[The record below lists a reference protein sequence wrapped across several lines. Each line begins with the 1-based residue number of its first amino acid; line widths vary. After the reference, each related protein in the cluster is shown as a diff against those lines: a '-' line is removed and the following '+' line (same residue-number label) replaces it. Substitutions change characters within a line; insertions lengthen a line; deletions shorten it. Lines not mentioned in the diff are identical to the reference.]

1 MKKVVKT
8 TLYNFMGM
16 ISAIY
21 SYHLS
26 MRLDRFYNI
35 MYSAWLSYFLGN
47 VGKNVTIEK
56 PCKLE
61 GGGSR
66 LISIGARSYIHSNC
80 FLGCWKKYHKQ
91 EFTPSI
97 IIGED
102 CNIGQYTQITACNKI
117 IIGNGLLTGKF
128 VLISDNSHGGL
139 SKEES
144 LIPPNKRLLKSKG
157 EIIIG
162 NNVWIGD
169 KASILAGVH
178 IGDNVIVAANS
189 VVTKSVQSNCL
200 IAGAP
205 AKIVKSLKDE

>member
-8 TLYNFMGM
+8 ALYNFMGM
-16 ISAIY
+16 ISAICP
-21 SYHLS
+21 YHLS
-26 MRLDRFYNI
+26 MRLDRFYNV
-35 MYSAWLSYFLGN
+35 MYSAWLSNFLGN
-47 VGKNVTIEK
+47 VGENVIIEK

-91 EFTPSI
+91 ELTPSI
-97 IIGED
+97 SIGEE

-117 IIGNGLLTGKF
+117 VIGNGLLTGKF

-139 SKEES
+139 SEEES

-157 EIIIG
+157 GIIIG

-169 KASILAGVH
+169 KASILTGVH
-178 IGDNVIVAANS
+178 IGDNVIVAANA
-189 VVTKSVQSNCL
+189 VVNKDVPANC
-200 IAGAP
+200 IVAGIP
-205 AKIVKSLKDE
+205 ARIVKQL

>member
-1 MKKVVKT
+1 
-8 TLYNFMGM
+8 MGM

-21 SYHLS
+21 SYNLS
-26 MRLDRFYNI
+26 MRLDRFFNI
-35 MYSAWLSYFLGN
+35 MYSSWLSYFLGN

-117 IIGNGLLTGKF
+117 VIGNGLLTGKF

-139 SKEES
+139 SEDES

-178 IGDNVIVAANS
+178 IGDNVIVAANA
-189 VVTKSVQSNCL
+189 VVNKDVPANC
-200 IAGAP
+200 IVAGIP
-205 AKIVKSLKDE
+205 ARIVKQL

>member
-1 MKKVVKT
+1 MKKVVKKA
-8 TLYNFMGM
+8 LYNFMGM

-21 SYHLS
+21 SYNLS
-26 MRLDRFYNI
+26 MRLDRFFNI
-35 MYSAWLSYFLGN
+35 MYSSWLSYFLGN

-117 IIGNGLLTGKF
+117 VIGNGLLTGKF

-139 SKEES
+139 SEDES

-178 IGDNVIVAANS
+178 IGDNVIVAANA
-189 VVTKSVQSNCL
+189 VVNKDVPANC
-200 IAGAP
+200 IVAGIP
-205 AKIVKSLKDE
+205 ARIVKQL